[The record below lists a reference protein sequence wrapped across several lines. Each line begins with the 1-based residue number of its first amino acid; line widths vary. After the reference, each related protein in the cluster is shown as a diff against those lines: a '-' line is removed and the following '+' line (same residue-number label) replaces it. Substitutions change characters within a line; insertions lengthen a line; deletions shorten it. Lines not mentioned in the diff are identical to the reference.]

1 VTLLRALGVALAGG
15 VVLLLAVYGTGEPGM
30 REVVR
35 WTARSSLLLF
45 CAALATEGRAV
56 SLPGWP
62 GRTQLLRGLALSHFV
77 HAVAVGVLA
86 AQLDGRNLLERSAPV
101 TVLGGALAYLFI
113 FWGVLRP
120 DSRTT
125 SVGLFWIWVVF
136 MVSYGGRALKQPIP
150 FGFAVALLSGAML
163 ARLSSLLARAPS
175 PARESSPA
183 RQRS

>member
-1 VTLLRALGVALAGG
+1 
-15 VVLLLAVYGTGEPGM
+15 M

-101 TVLGGALAYLFI
+101 TVLGGALAY
-113 FWGVLRP
+113 
-120 DSRTT
+120 
-125 SVGLFWIWVVF
+125 
-136 MVSYGGRALKQPIP
+136 
-150 FGFAVALLSGAML
+150 FAVALLSGAML